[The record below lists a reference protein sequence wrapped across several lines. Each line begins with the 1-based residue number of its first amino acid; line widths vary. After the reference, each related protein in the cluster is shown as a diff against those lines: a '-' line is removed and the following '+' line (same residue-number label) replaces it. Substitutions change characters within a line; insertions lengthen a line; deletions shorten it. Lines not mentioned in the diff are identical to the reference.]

1 MLGAPPPPDRESAR
15 NSKRAELKQFLR
27 ARRSAIAP
35 EEIGVPRGARRLAPG
50 LRREEVAAAA
60 GVGLSWYTWL
70 EQGRDINISAN
81 ALSRV
86 ATALRLTDAD
96 RAYLFWLADLPHPA
110 PPMLATDD
118 HARLQAI
125 LDGHRWPAFAV
136 DRIWNMLA
144 FNRLAEHLYSFDDVI
159 PPFPIN
165 QLWQVMMNPARQAL
179 YPDYDQDVRHFVALF
194 RLGSASS
201 IGDPAFN
208 ELFATLSRTSPMFV
222 RLWDERHIEAAAP
235 RPLRIRHR
243 EWGLVTF
250 LSMRLPLPSKDGGM
264 VIFLSPSD
272 DATAKAWSSFD
283 Q

>member
-1 MLGAPPPPDRESAR
+1 MLGVPPPVGGESAR

-35 EEIGVPRGARRLAPG
+35 EELGVPGGARRLAPG

-86 ATALRLTDAD
+86 ASALRLTDAD

-110 PPMLATDD
+110 PPMFETEDR
-118 HARLQAI
+118 ARLQTI
-125 LDGHRWPAFAV
+125 LDGHRWPALAV
-136 DRIWNMLA
+136 DRIWNLLA
-144 FNRLAEHLYSFDDVI
+144 CNRLAHRLYSLDEAI
-159 PPFPIN
+159 PPFPLN
-165 QLWQVMMNPARQAL
+165 QLWQVMTNPTRQAL
-179 YPDYDQDVRHFVALF
+179 YPDFEQDVRHFVALF
-194 RLGSASS
+194 RLGSASL

-208 ELFATLSRTSPMFV
+208 ELFATLSRTSPLFV
-222 RLWDERHIEAAAP
+222 RLWNEQHIEAAAP
-235 RPLRIRHR
+235 RPLRILHR
-243 EWGLVTF
+243 DWGLVTF

-264 VIFLSPSD
+264 LLFLSPSD
-272 DATAKAWSSFD
+272 DATANAWSRFD